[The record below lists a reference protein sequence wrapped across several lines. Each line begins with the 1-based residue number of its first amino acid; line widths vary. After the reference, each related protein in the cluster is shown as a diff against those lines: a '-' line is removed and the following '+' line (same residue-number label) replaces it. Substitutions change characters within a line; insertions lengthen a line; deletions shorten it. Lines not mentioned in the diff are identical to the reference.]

1 MLYCSWPIEGNKVRH
16 FVSSGGSFFQGQQT
30 DRTALLFFGP
40 KNLLFRLSWAE
51 KKFSLAFEFYASFG
65 FIFFFGFLSVRL
77 LFFFFGFCRAPLL
90 PGRRVA

>member
-1 MLYCSWPIEGNKVRH
+1 
-16 FVSSGGSFFQGQQT
+16 VSSGGSFFQGQQT

-65 FIFFFGFLSVRL
+65 FIFFLGFFL
-77 LFFFFGFCRAPLL
+77 FGFCFFFRIL
-90 PGRRVA
+90 